1 METKQQKRSARPTER
16 EKQAL
21 FAQNLPG
28 SVPVPGAMTR
38 AEETASLYA
47 LFNEFY
53 EAYAPERERLEKC
66 ERMYRGEHWYGV
78 PQGDKNEPRPVT
90 PVLQSTIENVRADLV
105 DYMPEAIVSS
115 DRPEYDRLAALFT
128 HIVHENHLRCA
139 YEEEYLDLTHDL
151 LVGGYGVQQIGF
163 DPDANGGI
171 GGAFVSHVDSRS
183 VMFDPL
189 CADLQQ
195 GRAVFKFARHTRD
208 WFSQHYPDRAA
219 ELREDGFIA
228 DIPAEELLS
237 PRYDRSIL
245 LIEVWRRVYDAK
257 RDKYSVHMLKLAGGV
272 LLEDSR
278 DVRPEGYFAHGE
290 YPFVITKLFE
300 RKGSC
305 LGYGFVDMF
314 ETAQRNS
321 DKLDQIV
328 MKNALL
334 ASHNK
339 LLVTS
344 ASGFDP
350 ADLRDWSKEV
360 HQGENLNGVSWF
372 STAPLPAYMLSYIG
386 EMRNSIKEE
395 SGANEFARGMTH
407 AGVTSGTAIA
417 ALQEASS
424 KRSRMAARSI
434 HAGFRKAVCQE
445 IEVEREY
452 TLVRRL
458 KKTLEQL
465 PGAENGSPFANGEVK
480 LAAVENALRQLEGL
494 PAEFH
499 VTVKVVKENA
509 FSVMNNNETVFRLVQ
524 SGMITPDVGLQ
535 LLIFDG
541 KDQAVQLM
549 KGVKLEAAL
558 GAAAPISA
566 QNGAQA
572 AGRKIVNAGV

>member
-1 METKQQKRSARPTER
+1 MERKPNTNFTGRNTAKA
-16 EKQAL
+16 A
-21 FAQNLPG
+21 
-28 SVPVPGAMTR
+28 
-38 AEETASLYA
+38 ETAELYE
-47 LFNEFY
+47 LFNEFS
-53 EAYAPERERLEKC
+53 EAYQQEWARLDRC
-66 ERMYRGEHWYGV
+66 ERMYRGEHWSDV
-78 PQGDKNEPRPVT
+78 PPGDENEPRPVT

-115 DRPEYDRLAALFT
+115 DEPEYDALSELFT
-128 HIVHENHLRCA
+128 HIIHENHLRCC
-139 YEEEYLDLTHDL
+139 YDEEYMKMTHDL
-151 LVGGYGVQQIGF
+151 LVGGYGVQQTGF

-171 GGAFVSHVDSRS
+171 GGAFLCHVDNHS

-189 CADLQQ
+189 CSDLQD
-195 GRAVFKFARHTRD
+195 GRAVFKFTHHTRD
-208 WFSQHYPDRAA
+208 WFEQHYPDKAD
-219 ELREDGFIA
+219 ELREDGLLA
-228 DIPAEELLS
+228 ELPREELLA

-245 LIEVWRRVYDAK
+245 LIECWRRVYDPEK
-257 RDKYSVHMLKLAGGV
+257 EKYAVHMMKLAGGV
-272 LLEDSR
+272 MLEDSR
-278 DVRPEGYFAHGE
+278 DIRPDGYFAHGE

-305 LGYGFVDMF
+305 LGYGFVDLF
-314 ETAQRNS
+314 ETSQRNS

-339 LLVTS
+339 LLITG

-360 HQGENLNGVSWF
+360 HQGDNLNGISWF
-372 STAPLPAYMLSYIG
+372 STAPLPAYMLSYIA

-424 KRSRMAARSI
+424 KRSRMAARNI
-434 HAGFRKAVCQE
+434 HASFRRAVCQE
-445 IEVEREY
+445 IEVEREF
-452 TLVRRL
+452 TLRSRARRSLKDIAADMGGDGSALVRL
-458 KKTLEQL
+458 DAIEKALTGL
-465 PGAENGSPFANGEVK
+465 GS
-480 LAAVENALRQLEGL
+480 L
-494 PAEFH
+494 PAEFR

-509 FSVMNNNETVFRLVQ
+509 FSVMNNNETVFRLV
-524 SGMITPDVGLQ
+524 SAGMITPDVGLQ

-549 KGVKLEAAL
+549 KTKQLEMNVMNAL
-558 GAAAPISA
+558 SGGAEKSTDRA
-566 QNGAQA
+566 
-572 AGRKIVNAGV
+572 

>member
-1 METKQQKRSARPTER
+1 MERKPNTNFTGRNTAKA
-16 EKQAL
+16 A
-21 FAQNLPG
+21 
-28 SVPVPGAMTR
+28 
-38 AEETASLYA
+38 ETAELYE
-47 LFNEFY
+47 LFNEFS
-53 EAYAPERERLEKC
+53 EAYQQEWARLDRC
-66 ERMYRGEHWYGV
+66 ERMYRGEHWSDV
-78 PQGDKNEPRPVT
+78 PPGDENEPRPVT

-115 DRPEYDRLAALFT
+115 DEPEYDALSELFT
-128 HIVHENHLRCA
+128 HIIHENHLRCC
-139 YEEEYLDLTHDL
+139 YDEEYMKMTHDL
-151 LVGGYGVQQIGF
+151 LVGGYGVQQTGF

-171 GGAFVSHVDSRS
+171 GGAFLCHVDNHS

-189 CADLQQ
+189 CSDLQD
-195 GRAVFKFARHTRD
+195 GRAVFKFTHHTRD
-208 WFSQHYPDRAA
+208 WFEQHYPDKAD
-219 ELREDGFIA
+219 ELREDGLLA
-228 DIPAEELLS
+228 ELPREELLA

-245 LIEVWRRVYDAK
+245 LIECWRRVYDPEK
-257 RDKYSVHMLKLAGGV
+257 EKYAVHMMKLAGGV
-272 LLEDSR
+272 MLEDSR
-278 DVRPEGYFAHGE
+278 DIRPDGYFAHGE

-305 LGYGFVDMF
+305 LGYGFVDLF
-314 ETAQRNS
+314 ETSQRNS

-339 LLVTS
+339 LLITG

-360 HQGENLNGVSWF
+360 HQGDNLNGISWF
-372 STAPLPAYMLSYIG
+372 STAPLPAYMLSYIA

-424 KRSRMAARSI
+424 KRSRMAARNI
-434 HAGFRKAVCQE
+434 HASFRRAVCQE
-445 IEVEREY
+445 IEVEREF
-452 TLVRRL
+452 TLRSRARRSLKDIAADMGGDGSALVRL
-458 KKTLEQL
+458 DAIEKALSGL
-465 PGAENGSPFANGEVK
+465 GS
-480 LAAVENALRQLEGL
+480 L
-494 PAEFH
+494 PAEFR

-509 FSVMNNNETVFRLVQ
+509 FSVMNNNETVFRLV
-524 SGMITPDVGLQ
+524 SAGMITPDVGLQ

-549 KGVKLEAAL
+549 KTKQLEMNVMNAL
-558 GAAAPISA
+558 SGGAEKSTDHA
-566 QNGAQA
+566 
-572 AGRKIVNAGV
+572 

>member
-1 METKQQKRSARPTER
+1 MERKPNTNFTGRNTAKA
-16 EKQAL
+16 A
-21 FAQNLPG
+21 
-28 SVPVPGAMTR
+28 
-38 AEETASLYA
+38 ETAELYE
-47 LFNEFY
+47 LFNEFS
-53 EAYAPERERLEKC
+53 EAYQQEWARLDRC
-66 ERMYRGEHWYGV
+66 ERMYRGEHWSDV
-78 PQGDKNEPRPVT
+78 PPGDENEPRPVT

-115 DRPEYDRLAALFT
+115 DEPEYDALSELFT
-128 HIVHENHLRCA
+128 HIIHENHLRCC
-139 YEEEYLDLTHDL
+139 YDEEYMKMTHDL
-151 LVGGYGVQQIGF
+151 LVGGYGVQQTGF

-171 GGAFVSHVDSRS
+171 GGAFLCHVDNHS

-189 CADLQQ
+189 CSDLQD
-195 GRAVFKFARHTRD
+195 GRAVFKFTHHTRD
-208 WFSQHYPDRAA
+208 WFEQHYPDKAD
-219 ELREDGFIA
+219 ELREDGLLA
-228 DIPAEELLS
+228 ELPREELLA

-245 LIEVWRRVYDAK
+245 LIECWRRVYDPEK
-257 RDKYSVHMLKLAGGV
+257 EKYAVHMMKLAGGV
-272 LLEDSR
+272 MLEDSR
-278 DVRPEGYFAHGE
+278 DIRPDGYFAHGE

-305 LGYGFVDMF
+305 LGYGFVDLF
-314 ETAQRNS
+314 ETSQRNS

-339 LLVTS
+339 LLITG

-360 HQGENLNGVSWF
+360 HQGDNLNGISWF
-372 STAPLPAYMLSYIG
+372 STAPLPAYMLSYIA

-424 KRSRMAARSI
+424 KRSRMAARNI
-434 HAGFRKAVCQE
+434 HASFRRAVCQE
-445 IEVEREY
+445 IEVEREF
-452 TLVRRL
+452 TLRSRARRSLKDIAADMGGDGSALVRL
-458 KKTLEQL
+458 DAIEKALTGL
-465 PGAENGSPFANGEVK
+465 GS
-480 LAAVENALRQLEGL
+480 L
-494 PAEFH
+494 PAEFR

-509 FSVMNNNETVFRLVQ
+509 FSVMNNNETVFRLV
-524 SGMITPDVGLQ
+524 SAGMITPDVGLQ

-549 KGVKLEAAL
+549 KTKQLEMNVMNAL
-558 GAAAPISA
+558 SGGAEKTTDHA
-566 QNGAQA
+566 
-572 AGRKIVNAGV
+572 

>member
-1 METKQQKRSARPTER
+1 MKKKPELFKSGEPGTNLTGAPMTE
-16 EKQAL
+16 
-21 FAQNLPG
+21 
-28 SVPVPGAMTR
+28 
-38 AEETASLYA
+38 AEETAALYA

-53 EAYAPERERLEKC
+53 EAYAPERARLEKC

-78 PQGDKNEPRPVT
+78 PEGDKNEPRPVT

-115 DRPEYDRLAALFT
+115 DRRDYDGLAEIFT
-128 HIVHENHLRCA
+128 HIVHENHLRSS
-139 YEEEYLDLTHDL
+139 YEEDYLSMTRDL

-163 DPDANGGI
+163 DADANGGV
-171 GGAFVSHVDSRS
+171 GGAFICRVDNRC

-189 CADLQQ
+189 CEDLQD

-208 WFSQHYPDRAA
+208 WFRQHYPEAA
-219 ELREDGFIA
+219 EELREDGFT
-228 DIPAEELLS
+228 AELEGGELLS
-237 PRYDRSIL
+237 PRFDRSIL
-245 LIEVWRRVYDAK
+245 LIECWRRVYDAK

-272 LLEDSR
+272 MLEDSR
-278 DVRPEGYFAHGE
+278 EAKPEGYFAHGE
-290 YPFVITKLFE
+290 YPFVITRLFE

-314 ETAQRNS
+314 ENTQRNS

-372 STAPLPAYMLSYIG
+372 ATAPLPAYMLSYIG
-386 EMRNSIKEE
+386 ELRNNIKEE

-424 KRSRMAARSI
+424 KRSRMAARCI
-434 HAGFRKAVCQE
+434 HAGFRRAVVQE
-445 IEVEREY
+445 IEVEREF
-452 TLVRRL
+452 TLLERC
-458 KKTLEQL
+458 KKTLEAISEKEGRRSVL
-465 PGAENGSPFANGEVK
+465 ELDAIAK
-480 LAAVENALRQLEGL
+480 ALASLKNL

-524 SGMITPDVGLQ
+524 AGMITPDVGLQ

-549 KGVKLEAAL
+549 KGKLLEAQL
-558 GAAAPISA
+558 
-566 QNGAQA
+566 A
-572 AGRKIVNAGV
+572 AGGMNGPGQSGRNGLA